1 VGSLAAAAAIRFA
14 YTSTA
19 FRPARSP
26 RTPWQTTA
34 VRHAREGTLAAGAV
48 VGGAALL
55 VDVFGIDAT
64 VREGLDGPEIVPRRP
79 P

>member
-1 VGSLAAAAAIRFA
+1 V
-14 YTSTA
+14 
-19 FRPARSP
+19 RSP
-26 RTPWQTTA
+26 QTPWQTTA
-34 VRHAREGTLAAGAV
+34 VRDAREGTLAAGAA

-55 VDVFGIDAT
+55 ADVFGIDAT